1 MEFALSI
8 AGRKLAF
15 RMPTIDELSTQR
27 KSARV
32 EAKRLKG
39 LKKLVRDCCLDV
51 GALDDLLAERAGVY
65 VSIGDAILTA
75 SGATGPL
82 EVLEEA
88 EVSVEQ
94 GEALVAFASHG
105 QLVALRYVAKIGT
118 PMDLVVRAF
127 GDRELDEYTRGS
139 DSVATCKQ
147 LCKRVVKL
155 GDVDEI
161 EKRCPGL
168 FIALCEYLTEHT
180 GALMEIEL
188 GEA

>member
-1 MEFALSI
+1 MEFSI
-8 AGRKLAF
+8 NVAGQKLAF
-15 RMPTIDELSTQR
+15 RMPTLDELSTQR
-27 KSARV
+27 KSVRV

-39 LKKLVRDCCLDV
+39 LKKLVRDCCLDAA
-51 GALDDLLAERAGVY
+51 ALDSILDQRAGAY

-75 SGATGPL
+75 SGAVGPL
-82 EVLEEA
+82 EILEDEETSEA
-88 EVSVEQ
+88 Q
-94 GEALVAFASHG
+94 GKALVEYASHG
-105 QLVALRYVAKIGT
+105 KLLALRYSPKVGK
-118 PMDLVVRAF
+118 PMDLVMRTF
-127 GDRELDEYTRGS
+127 GERELDEYTRGS

-147 LCKRVVKL
+147 LVKRTCKL

-168 FIALCEYLTEHT
+168 FIALCELLTEET